1 MSLRISLPYP
11 VRNVILKSIGQ
22 GESWDMEE
30 NQEELLDDNEENE
43 LQMLKNRIYALE
55 TSLQNARQE
64 AFQMG
69 FEEGQKAVE
78 KKYRQAIEQVPRQMA
93 EAINNL
99 QNQYQTAIA
108 QLEQP
113 MVELVLTLV
122 DKILKYHLEFE
133 ERQIEFL
140 KQQINYFLQ
149 QVQDDQQI
157 TIYLAP
163 SQMQYTREPGFIAI
177 KHPKITFVENPQLQ
191 PGECLL
197 ETENFIIDGTVSGQL
212 EQIARQLVGDQR

>member
-1 MSLRISLPYP
+1 MSLRIALPYP
-11 VRNVILKSIGQ
+11 VRNVILKNAGYNEPSEAEYYPEEFVDEAE
-22 GESWDMEE
+22 ES
-30 NQEELLDDNEENE
+30 E
-43 LQMLKNRIYALE
+43 LQMLKNRIYVLE

-69 FEEGQKAVE
+69 FEEGQRAVE
-78 KKYRQAIEQVPRQMA
+78 KKYRQAIEQLPRQLA

-113 MVELVLTLV
+113 MVELTLTLV
-122 DKILKYHLEFE
+122 DKILKYHLALEA
-133 ERQIEFL
+133 QQVEFL
-140 KQQINYFLQ
+140 KQQVNYFLQ
-149 QVQDDQQI
+149 QIQDNQQI

-163 SQMQYTREPGFIAI
+163 SQMQYTREPDFITV
-177 KHPKITFVENPQLQ
+177 KHPKITFAEDPQLQ

-197 ETENFIIDGTVSGQL
+197 ETESFIIDGTVEGQI
-212 EQIARQLVGDQR
+212 EQIARQLIGEHR